1 MTWRLAR
8 RPKGGRLMKSP
19 SKGAIYRRLG
29 AVVLAIAVFGLVAV
43 PVALA
48 ATPSMI
54 VYGVVYGTYY
64 GGQRPIA
71 ATVTVPDPTVPTGPS
86 LAATQASANGLFL
99 MVVPFSGLPLY
110 YSEFTVTATALSPT
124 AANWSHFFSTGKANF
139 EFSAGGAVGIPLTL
153 VVKKTTVSGTVKNA
167 RTKQVLT
174 GVKVTVGNKSVTT
187 SMKGKYSLALGLW
200 PATRYRATF
209 AKKGFDSVVKTF
221 SSAPGSSVSENVVL
235 RAK

>member
-1 MTWRLAR
+1 
-8 RPKGGRLMKSP
+8 MKSS

-64 GGQRPIA
+64 GGQRPVA
-71 ATVTVPDPTVPTGPS
+71 ATVTVPDPTVPTGPP

-99 MVVPFSGLPLY
+99 TVVPLSGLLLY
-110 YSEFTVTATALSPT
+110 YSGEFTVTATALSPT

-153 VVKKTTVSGTVKNA
+153 RVKKTTVSGTVKNA

-174 GVKVTVGNKSVTT
+174 GVTVTVGNKSVTT

-200 PATRYRATF
+200 PATKYRATF
-209 AKKGFDSVVKTF
+209 AKKGFDSVVTTF

-235 RAK
+235 KAK